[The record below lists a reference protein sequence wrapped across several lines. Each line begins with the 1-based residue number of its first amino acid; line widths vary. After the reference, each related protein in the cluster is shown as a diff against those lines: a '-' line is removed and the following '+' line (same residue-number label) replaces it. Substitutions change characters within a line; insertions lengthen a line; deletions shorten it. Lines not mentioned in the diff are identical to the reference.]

1 MTMIFIYSLHFFVF
15 CIIFVLFWNRESSYQ
30 HTLLLSIMALSMLV
44 AFILLK
50 LEHKNLRKLRCQ
62 LKLAE
67 DSDQFSRS
75 LLQDLPVGLVL
86 MRLDGKVVELNTAYA
101 NLIGRTPEEIRQL
114 DYWKITPQGYA
125 EAEQEQMQKLLKTG
139 RFEPFEKEFI
149 HKTGILVPVRVQG
162 LIIEQNGERFIWESI
177 EDITLQKRSEETL
190 RQAKQLAESANLSKS
205 QFIANMSHEL
215 RTPLN
220 AIIGYSE
227 MLKEDA
233 EDLEIPK
240 FVEDL
245 HKILGSARHLLGLI
259 NDVLDISKIEAGKME
274 IYNEIF
280 EVDSMLEEVVSTVQ
294 PLMTKNQCILV
305 TEFEVGLGKIYSDL
319 TKVRQM
325 LLNLLSNAAKFTHEG
340 KVTLDISRQLEQ
352 NIEWLVIKISDE
364 GIGMTSEQLKK
375 LFQPFVQA
383 DASTTRKYGGTGLGL
398 VITKRF
404 VEMLRGTI
412 QVESNF
418 GHGSTFTIHLPA
430 HLPEILPLEE
440 KIKTIVEATPEE
452 QQIVLVI
459 DDDQNVREMLQSYIH
474 KLGYRVALA
483 ANGDEGLRLA
493 RKLKPSAITLDAVMP
508 GMDGWM
514 VLSALKTD
522 PQLANIPV
530 IMATMFDEENQGYS
544 LGATDYLIK
553 PISQEQLRLT
563 LSKYQISTETQQ
575 RVMVVE
581 DDHITRGMMEMMLTR
596 AGWQVCSAENGRRA
610 LESLEKCEKN
620 KEVMPSLI
628 LLDLMMPELDGFQ
641 VVDCLHHHP
650 TWQHIPVI
658 VLTAKDITLEDR
670 MRLKNGVQNIFQKG
684 AYKRDNLL
692 AEIREQLSR
701 ISS

>member
-1 MTMIFIYSLHFFVF
+1 MIFIYSLHFFVF
-15 CIIFVLFWNRESSYQ
+15 SIIFILLWNVESSYQ
-30 HTLLLSIMALSMLV
+30 HTLLLSIMALLMLV

-50 LEHKNLRKLRCQ
+50 LEHKNLRKLRYQ

-86 MRLDGKVVELNTAYA
+86 MRLDGKVVELNIAYA

-114 DYWKITPQGYA
+114 DYWEITPKGYA
-125 EAEQEQMQKLLKTG
+125 EIEQEQMQKLLKTG
-139 RFEPFEKEFI
+139 RFEPFEKEYL
-149 HKTGILVPVRVQG
+149 HKMGHLIPVRVQG
-162 LIIEQNGERFIWESI
+162 LIIEQNGERFIWESV
-177 EDITLQKRSEETL
+177 EDVTLQKRSEEAL
-190 RQAKQLAESANLSKS
+190 RQAKQIAESANLSKS

-233 EDLEIPK
+233 DDLELPK

-245 HKILGSARHLLGLI
+245 YKILGSARHLLGLI

-280 EVDSMLEEVVSTVQ
+280 DVDSMLEEVISTVQ
-294 PLMTKNQCILV
+294 PLMTKNHCILV

-325 LLNLLSNAAKFTHEG
+325 LLNLLSNAAKFTNEG
-340 KVTLDISRQLEQ
+340 KVTLSIYRQ
-352 NIEWLVIKISDE
+352 IEENNDWLVIKISDE

-418 GHGSTFTIHLPA
+418 GHGSCFTIRLPA
-430 HLPEILPLEE
+430 HLPETLPLEE

-459 DDDQNVREMLQSYIH
+459 DDDQSVREMLQNYIH

-493 RKLKPSAITLDAVMP
+493 RKLKPAAITLDAVMP

-522 PQLANIPV
+522 PQLAEIPV
-530 IMATMFDEENQGYS
+530 IMATMFDEETQGYS

-563 LSKYQISTETQQ
+563 LSKYQISNQTQQ

-581 DDHITRGMMEMMLTR
+581 DDHITRGMMEIMLTR

-610 LESLEKCEKN
+610 LENLEKYEQN
-620 KEVMPSLI
+620 QETMPSLI

-641 VVDCLHHHP
+641 VVDRLHHHP
-650 TWQHIPVI
+650 TWQSIPVI

-670 MRLKNGVQNIFQKG
+670 IRLKNGVQNIFQKG
-684 AYKRDNLL
+684 AYKRDSLL

>member
-1 MTMIFIYSLHFFVF
+1 MIFIYSLHFFVF
-15 CIIFVLFWNRESSYQ
+15 SIIFVLLWRIETPFQ
-30 HTLLLSIMALSMLV
+30 QTLLLSIMALLMLG

-50 LEHKNLRKLRCQ
+50 LEQKNLSKLRYQ

-86 MRLDGKVVELNTAYA
+86 MRLDGKIVELNTAYA
-101 NLIGRTPEEIRQL
+101 NLIGKTPEEIRQL
-114 DYWKITPQGYA
+114 DYWEITPKGYA
-125 EAEQEQMQKLLKTG
+125 EAEQEQMQKLLKIG
-139 RFEPFEKEFI
+139 RFGPFEKEYI
-149 HKTGILVPVRVQG
+149 HKSGHLVPVRIQG
-162 LIIEQNGERFIWESI
+162 LIIEQNGERFIWESV

-233 EDLEIPK
+233 DDLELPK

-280 EVDSMLEEVVSTVQ
+280 DVDSMLEEVISTVQ
-294 PLMTKNQCILV
+294 PLMTKNHCILV

-325 LLNLLSNAAKFTHEG
+325 LLNLLSNSAKFTNEG
-340 KVTLDISRQLEQ
+340 KVTLSIYRQ
-352 NIEWLVIKISDE
+352 IEENNDWLVIKVSDE

-412 QVESNF
+412 QVESKF
-418 GHGSTFTIHLPA
+418 GHGSTFTIRLPA

-459 DDDQNVREMLQSYIH
+459 DDDQNVREMLQNYIH

-493 RKLKPSAITLDAVMP
+493 RKLKPAAITLDAVMP

-522 PQLANIPV
+522 PQLAKIPV
-530 IMATMFDEENQGYS
+530 IMATMFEEENEGYS

-563 LSKYQISTETQQ
+563 LSKYQISNQTQQ

-596 AGWQVCSAENGRRA
+596 AGWQVCTAENGRRA
-610 LESLEKCEKN
+610 LEILEKCEKN
-620 KEVMPSLI
+620 QEIMPSLI

-641 VVDCLHHHP
+641 VVDHLHRHP
-650 TWQHIPVI
+650 TWQNIPVI

-670 MRLKNGVQNIFQKG
+670 IRLKKGVQNIFQKG

>member
-1 MTMIFIYSLHFFVF
+1 MNFIYLLHLIVF
-15 CIIFVLFWNRESSYQ
+15 
-30 HTLLLSIMALSMLV
+30 SIV
-44 AFILLK
+44 FILLWK
-50 LEHKNLRKLRCQ
+50 TEYLVQHVLLFSSMTLLMVITFILLQLEQKNLRKLRYQ

-67 DSDQFSRS
+67 ESDQFSHA
-75 LLQDLPVGLVL
+75 LLQELPIGLVL
-86 MRLDGKVVELNTAYA
+86 MRLDGKVVELNTAFSQ
-101 NLIGRTPEEIRQL
+101 LIGRSPEEIRQL
-114 DYWKITPQGYA
+114 DYWEITPKGYV
-125 EAEQEQMQKLLKTG
+125 ETEQEQMQQLLKTK
-139 RFEPFEKEFI
+139 RFGPFEKELL
-149 HKTGILVPVRVQG
+149 HKTGHLIPVRVQG
-162 LIIEQNGERFIWESI
+162 LIIEQNGERFIWQSVENIAS
-177 EDITLQKRSEETL
+177 QKRSEEAL
-190 RQAKQLAESANLSKS
+190 RQAKQIAESANLAKS

-233 EDLEIPK
+233 EDLELPK

-245 HKILGSARHLLGLI
+245 HKILGSAKHLLGLI

-274 IYNEIF
+274 IYNEVF
-280 EVDSMLEEVVSTVQ
+280 DVHSMLEEVVSTVQ
-294 PLMTKNQCILV
+294 PLMSKNQCILV
-305 TEFEVGLGKIYSDL
+305 TEFEVSLGQIYSDL
-319 TKVRQM
+319 TKVRQI

-340 KVTLDISRQLEQ
+340 KVVLAIYRHVENDVD
-352 NIEWLVIKISDE
+352 WLVVKVSDE
-364 GIGMTSEQLKK
+364 GIGMTPDQVKK

-404 VEMLRGTI
+404 VEMLKGTI

-418 GHGSTFTIHLPA
+418 GHGSTFIIHLPA

-440 KIKTIVEATPEE
+440 KVKTIVETTPEE

-459 DDDQNVREMLQSYIH
+459 DDDPNVREMLQGYIH

-522 PQLANIPV
+522 PQLAEIPV
-530 IMATMFDEENQGYS
+530 IMATIFEEENQGYS

-563 LSKYQISTETQQ
+563 LSKYQISNSHQQ

-581 DDHITRGMMEMMLTR
+581 DDHITRGMMEVMLAR
-596 AGWQVCSAENGRRA
+596 SGWQVCSAENGKKA
-610 LESLEKCEKN
+610 LDYLENCEKN
-620 KEVMPSLI
+620 QEDMPCLI

-641 VVDCLHHHP
+641 VVDRLRHHRV
-650 TWQHIPVI
+650 WQNIPVI

-684 AYKRDNLL
+684 AYKRDSLL

>member
-1 MTMIFIYSLHFFVF
+1 MTMIFIYFLHFAVF
-15 CIIFVLFWNRESSYQ
+15 SIIFILLWNIGYSHQ
-30 HTLLLSIMALSMLV
+30 HALLLSIMALLMSA
-44 AFILLK
+44 AFVLLK
-50 LEHKNLRKLRCQ
+50 LEHKNIRKLRYQ

-67 DSDQFSRS
+67 DSDHFSRS

-114 DYWKITPQGYA
+114 DYWEITPKGYA

-139 RFEPFEKEFI
+139 RFEPFEKEFL
-149 HKTGILVPVRVQG
+149 HKMGHLVPVRVQG

-177 EDITLQKRSEETL
+177 EDVTLQKRSEETL
-190 RQAKQLAESANLSKS
+190 RQAKQIAESANLSKS

-233 EDLEIPK
+233 DDLELPK

-280 EVDSMLEEVVSTVQ
+280 DVDSMLEEVVSTVQ
-294 PLMTKNQCILV
+294 PLMSKNQCILV

-340 KVTLDISRQLEQ
+340 KIILTIYRQVEE
-352 NIEWLVIKISDE
+352 NNDWLVVKVSDE

-412 QVESNF
+412 QIESKF
-418 GHGSTFTIHLPA
+418 GHGSCFTIRLPA
-430 HLPEILPLEE
+430 HLPETLPLEK

-459 DDDQNVREMLQSYIH
+459 DDDQNVREMLQNYIH

-493 RKLKPSAITLDAVMP
+493 RKLKPAAITLDAVMP

-522 PQLANIPV
+522 PQLAEIPV
-530 IMATMFDEENQGYS
+530 IMATMFEQENQGYS

-563 LSKYQISTETQQ
+563 LSKYQVSNQAQQ

-581 DDHITRGMMEMMLTR
+581 DDHITRGMMEMMLMR
-596 AGWQVCSAENGRRA
+596 AGWQVCTAENGRRA
-610 LESLEKCEKN
+610 LENLEKCEQN
-620 KEVMPSLI
+620 QESMPSLI

-641 VVDCLHHHP
+641 VVDRLHRHP
-650 TWQHIPVI
+650 TWQNIPVI
-658 VLTAKDITLEDR
+658 ILTAKDITLEDR

-684 AYKRDNLL
+684 ACKRDNLL

-701 ISS
+701 VSS

>member
-1 MTMIFIYSLHFFVF
+1 MMTSFRYFQFFLFVAISFLWWKIEVF
-15 CIIFVLFWNRESSYQ
+15 SQDSW
-30 HTLLLSIMALSMLV
+30 LLSL
-44 AFILLK
+44 ILLFLITSFIINK
-50 LEHKNLRKLRCQ
+50 IQQKNFRKLRYQ
-62 LKLAE
+62 LKLTE
-67 DSDQFSRS
+67 ESDQFSRA
-75 LLQDLPVGLVL
+75 LLQELPIGLVL
-86 MRLDGKVVELNTAYA
+86 MRLDGKIIELNNAYA
-101 NLIGRTPEEIRQL
+101 NIIGRTPDETRHL
-114 DYWKITPQGYA
+114 DYWEITPKGYA
-125 EAEQEQMQKLLKTG
+125 ELEQQQMQKLLKNG
-139 RFEPFEKEFI
+139 RFEPFEKEHI
-149 HKTGILVPVRVQG
+149 HKNGHLIPVRVQG
-162 LIIEQNGERFIWESI
+162 LIIEQNGERFIWASVE
-177 EDITLQKRSEETL
+177 EITFQKRSEEAL
-190 RQAKQLAESANLSKS
+190 RQAKQIAESANLSKS

-233 EDLEIPK
+233 ADLELPK

-280 EVDSMLEEVVSTVQ
+280 EVDAMIEETISAVQ
-294 PLMTKNQCILV
+294 PLMSKNQCVLV

-319 TKVRQM
+319 TKVRQI

-340 KVTLDISRQLEQ
+340 KVVLSIYRQVEE
-352 NIEWLVIKISDE
+352 NKEWLVIKIADE
-364 GIGMTSEQLKK
+364 GIGMTEEQLKK
-375 LFQPFVQA
+375 IFQPFVQA

-404 VEMLRGTI
+404 VEMLKGEI
-412 QVESNF
+412 QIESNF
-418 GHGSTFTIHLPA
+418 GHGSTFTIRLPA
-430 HLPEILPLEE
+430 HLPETLPLRE
-440 KIKTIVEATPEE
+440 KIKTIIETMPEE

-459 DDDQNVREMLQSYIH
+459 DDDQNVREMLQNYIH

-493 RKLKPSAITLDAVMP
+493 RKLKPAAITLDAVMP

-522 PQLANIPV
+522 PQLAEIPV
-530 IMATMFDEENQGYS
+530 IMATMFDEENEGYA

-563 LSKYQISTETQQ
+563 LSKYQLSNQTQQ

-581 DDHITRGMMEMMLTR
+581 DDHITRGMMEMMLNR
-596 AGWQVCSAENGRRA
+596 AGWQVSTAENGRKA
-610 LESLEKCEKN
+610 LDLLEAHQNN
-620 KEVMPSLI
+620 KEQLPQLI

-641 VVDCLHHHP
+641 VVDHLHHHP
-650 TWQHIPVI
+650 IWQQIPVI

-670 MRLKNGVQNIFQKG
+670 LRLKKGVQSIFQKG

-692 AEIREQLSR
+692 AEIKEQLTR

>member
-1 MTMIFIYSLHFFVF
+1 MIFIYFLHFTVF
-15 CIIFVLFWNRESSYQ
+15 SIIFVLLWNTVSSTQ
-30 HTLLLSIMALSMLV
+30 HMLLLSVIAILMV
-44 AFILLK
+44 AAVILLK
-50 LEHKNLRKLRCQ
+50 LEQRNFRKLRYQ
-62 LKLAE
+62 LKLVE

-75 LLQDLPVGLVL
+75 LLQEIPVGLVL
-86 MRLDGKVVELNTAYA
+86 MHLDGRIVEFNTAYA
-101 NLIGRTPEEIRQL
+101 NLLGRAPEEIRRL
-114 DYWKITPQGYA
+114 DYWEMTPKGYA
-125 EAEQEQMQKLLKTG
+125 EQEQEQMQKLLKTG
-139 RFEPFEKEFI
+139 RFGPFEKEFI
-149 HKTGILVPVRVQG
+149 HKTGHLIPTRVEG
-162 LIIEQNGERFIWESI
+162 LIIEQNGERFIWESV
-177 EDITLQKRSEETL
+177 EDITSQKRSEETL

-233 EDLEIPK
+233 EDLELPK
-240 FVEDL
+240 FIEDL
-245 HKILGSARHLLGLI
+245 HKIWGSARHLLGLI
-259 NDVLDISKIEAGKME
+259 NDVLDISKIEAGRME
-274 IYNEIF
+274 IYNEVFDINA
-280 EVDSMLEEVVSTVQ
+280 MLEEVVSTVQ
-294 PLMTKNQCILV
+294 PLMSKNRCILI
-305 TEFEVGLGKIYSDL
+305 TEFEVGLGQIYSDL

-340 KVTLDISRQLEQ
+340 KVILTIYRHIEES
-352 NIEWLVIKISDE
+352 NEWLVIKVNDE
-364 GIGMTSEQLKK
+364 GIGMTQEQVKK

-404 VEMLRGTI
+404 VEMLKGHI
-412 QVESNF
+412 DVKSNF
-418 GHGSTFTIHLPA
+418 GHGTTFTIYLPA
-430 HLPEILPLEE
+430 YLPEVLPLEE
-440 KIKTIVEATPEE
+440 KVKNVIEATPEE
-452 QQIVLVI
+452 QPIVLVI
-459 DDDQNVREMLQSYIH
+459 DDDQNVREMLQGYIH

-493 RKLKPSAITLDAVMP
+493 RKLKPAAITLDVIMP

-522 PQLANIPV
+522 PQLAEIPV
-530 IMATMFDEENQGYS
+530 IMATMLDEENQGYS

-563 LSKYQISTETQQ
+563 LSKYQISNKNQQ

-581 DDHITRGMMEMMLTR
+581 DDHITRGMMEVMLTR
-596 AGWQVCSAENGRRA
+596 AGWQVYTAENGRKA
-610 LESLEKCEKN
+610 LEILENCDKN
-620 KEVMPSLI
+620 QEVMPNLI

-641 VVDCLHHHP
+641 VVDRLHRHP
-650 TWQHIPVI
+650 TWQNIPVI

-684 AYKRDNLL
+684 AYKRDSLL

>member
-1 MTMIFIYSLHFFVF
+1 
-15 CIIFVLFWNRESSYQ
+15 
-30 HTLLLSIMALSMLV
+30 
-44 AFILLK
+44 
-50 LEHKNLRKLRCQ
+50 
-62 LKLAE
+62 
-67 DSDQFSRS
+67 
-75 LLQDLPVGLVL
+75 
-86 MRLDGKVVELNTAYA
+86 
-101 NLIGRTPEEIRQL
+101 
-114 DYWKITPQGYA
+114 
-125 EAEQEQMQKLLKTG
+125 
-139 RFEPFEKEFI
+139 
-149 HKTGILVPVRVQG
+149 
-162 LIIEQNGERFIWESI
+162 
-177 EDITLQKRSEETL
+177 
-190 RQAKQLAESANLSKS
+190 
-205 QFIANMSHEL
+205 
-215 RTPLN
+215 
-220 AIIGYSE
+220 
-227 MLKEDA
+227 
-233 EDLEIPK
+233 
-240 FVEDL
+240 
-245 HKILGSARHLLGLI
+245 
-259 NDVLDISKIEAGKME
+259 
-274 IYNEIF
+274 
-280 EVDSMLEEVVSTVQ
+280 
-294 PLMTKNQCILV
+294 
-305 TEFEVGLGKIYSDL
+305 
-319 TKVRQM
+319 
-325 LLNLLSNAAKFTHEG
+325 LLNLLSNAAKFTNEG
-340 KVTLDISRQLEQ
+340 KVTLSIYRQ
-352 NIEWLVIKISDE
+352 IEENNDWLVIKISDE

-418 GHGSTFTIHLPA
+418 GHGSTFTICLPA
-430 HLPEILPLEE
+430 HLPEVLPLEE

-459 DDDQNVREMLQSYIH
+459 DDDQNVREMLQNYIH

-493 RKLKPSAITLDAVMP
+493 RKLKPAAITLDAVMP

-522 PQLANIPV
+522 PQLAEIPV
-530 IMATMFDEENQGYS
+530 IMATMFEEENQGYS

-563 LSKYQISTETQQ
+563 LSKYQISNQTQQ

-610 LESLEKCEKN
+610 LENLENCEKN
-620 KEVMPSLI
+620 QEVMPSLI

-641 VVDCLHHHP
+641 VVDRLHRHP
-650 TWQHIPVI
+650 TWQNIPVI

-684 AYKRDNLL
+684 AYKRDSLL

>member
-1 MTMIFIYSLHFFVF
+1 MTFIYSLHFFVF
-15 CIIFVLFWNRESSYQ
+15 SIIFILLWNVESSYQ
-30 HTLLLSIMALSMLV
+30 HTMLLSIMALLML
-44 AFILLK
+44 AAMLLLK
-50 LEHKNLRKLRCQ
+50 LEQKNLKKLRYQ
-62 LKLAE
+62 LKLCE

-75 LLQDLPVGLVL
+75 LLQELPVSLVL
-86 MRLDGKVVELNTAYA
+86 MRLDGKIVELNTAYA
-101 NLIGRTPEEIRQL
+101 TLLGRTPEEIRQL
-114 DYWKITPQGYA
+114 DYWEITPKGYA

-139 RFEPFEKEFI
+139 RFGPFEKEFL
-149 HKTGILVPVRVQG
+149 HKAGHLIPVRVKG

-190 RQAKQLAESANLSKS
+190 RQAKQIAESANLSKS

-233 EDLEIPK
+233 EDLELPK
-240 FVEDL
+240 FVDDL

-274 IYNEIF
+274 IYNEVF
-280 EVDSMLEEVVSTVQ
+280 DVNSMLEEVVSTVQ
-294 PLMTKNQCILV
+294 PLMSKNQCMLV
-305 TEFEVGLGKIYSDL
+305 TEFETGLGQIYSDL

-340 KVTLDISRQLEQ
+340 KVTLTIYRQIAED
-352 NIEWLVIKISDE
+352 NDWLVIKINDE
-364 GIGMTSEQLKK
+364 GIGMTPDQLKK

-418 GHGSTFTIHLPA
+418 GHGSTFTICLPA
-430 HLPEILPLEE
+430 HLPEVLPLEQ
-440 KIKTIVEATPEE
+440 KVKTVVEATPEE

-459 DDDQNVREMLQSYIH
+459 DDDQNVREMLQNYIH

-493 RKLKPSAITLDAVMP
+493 RKLKPAAITLDAVMP

-522 PQLANIPV
+522 PQLAEIPV
-530 IMATMFDEENQGYS
+530 IMATMFEEENQGYS

-563 LSKYQISTETQQ
+563 LSKYQLSEQIQQ

-610 LESLEKCEKN
+610 LEALEHCEKN
-620 KEVMPSLI
+620 QELMPSLI

-641 VVDCLHHHP
+641 VVDRLHRHP
-650 TWQHIPVI
+650 TWQNIPVI

-670 MRLKNGVQNIFQKG
+670 MRLKKGVQNIFQKG